1 MGMLALGGIAISG
14 SAYSWTA
21 VFVLPLNSAT
31 DPLIYTLIQFI
42 QNFYANREQER
53 QMLLATAGGTSR
65 HGRGALLRLAQSSM
79 PAFNGQSH
87 TKILRGFS
95 KLSSEM
101 MAESS
106 ISSTT
111 NGNFAANTSHHL
123 LRSSSYLQAN
133 ALLLRPPSGYQTL
146 GEFIRTH
153 ENITT
158 RDLLEICHS
167 VSGNLKEFH
176 QMGFALGTIGFDN
189 IFVTKDPVP
198 VRVTT
203 DASKKDEA
211 LAEENSESNRLRETD
226 ENEQVDDAVEDEEDD
241 SQIEY
246 RFQTYIPGAGYAYKV
261 AYNDEDVDDYAVNVE
276 EFGLVVKRML
286 QHYHARQLQRQSSS
300 NSQTKK
306 DKENKT
312 NEKTD
317 EKPETK

>member
-1 MGMLALGGIAISG
+1 MGMLALGGISISG

-53 QMLLATAGGTSR
+53 QMLLATAGHGSAR
-65 HGRGALLRLAQSSM
+65 QGRGALFRLAQSSV
-79 PAFNGQSH
+79 NGQGQA
-87 TKILRGFS
+87 KILRGFT
-95 KLSSEM
+95 KLSGEA

-111 NGNFAANTSHHL
+111 NGFGAANSNLL
-123 LRSSSYLQAN
+123 LRSSSLLQAN
-133 ALLLRPPSGYQTL
+133 TLLLRPPSGYQTL

-158 RDLLEICHS
+158 RDLLEVCHS

-176 QMGFALGTIGFDN
+176 QMGYALGTIGFDN

-198 VRVTT
+198 VRVPV
-203 DASKKDEA
+203 DVNRKKHETS
-211 LAEENSESNRLRETD
+211 AEEIQEEEEPVTVNASEHEVDAAAEGN
-226 ENEQVDDAVEDEEDD
+226 END

-246 RFQTYIPGAGYAYKV
+246 RFQTYVPAAGFAYKV

-286 QHYHARQLQRQSSS
+286 QHYHARQMQKQTSS
-300 NSQTKK
+300 NSQAKK
-306 DKENKT
+306 GQESKTADKTE
-312 NEKTD
+312 EKS
-317 EKPETK
+317 ET